1 MKKVGI
7 LTLYYKTY
15 NFGAQLQ
22 AYALQKT
29 IERLGYKCEQ
39 IRFKWCREETIEGY
53 ENASVDQELFEDFSM
68 SVPHSLKVYDADN
81 IYDCIDDYD
90 VFVCGSDQV
99 WGVERSMPPYKLPFM
114 TMSFVP
120 EDKVKIAYAV
130 SLGGAAAPNKI
141 EEVLKATLGKMDA
154 VSVREKTAV
163 PYIERISG
171 KDVVNVLD
179 PVMLLQREEL
189 EKIAGKKKDRN
200 PYIFY
205 YTVGADSNLEL
216 LVKKISQDKG
226 MEIEKAGYISGNK
239 IGPQDFVRL
248 IRDAEYIITDSFHAT
263 VLSILFHKQFLV
275 TPVDRIS
282 TERSR
287 NIRLI
292 DLLELFGLQNR
303 FVTSNAYGA
312 SGIKKVLRLLETPI
326 NYNTADKKLL
336 KQRRNSIE
344 FLMRNLKIEK
354 KQDDFLKPHEKCSG
368 CGICALRCPE
378 GCITMEKDKLG
389 FVYPVRDEK
398 RCRKCGICRNIC
410 NYQYRT
416 SEKTVIRAAALI
428 AKNETV
434 RDNSSSG
441 GAFYEIASYI
451 LRSGGIV
458 AGCTFSESYRVE
470 HQICRNIEGLEQ
482 FCQSKYVQSNAYETF
497 EELKTELAKGTA
509 VLFAGTP
516 CQTHALTSYIGYV
529 PDNLFLIDLVCGGVT
544 APGLWDKYLQV
555 KQKDELILDI
565 TMRYQ
570 YSEYLREEGF
580 PAFAMKLKY
589 LSYEEISPSE
599 EDWFLSTRL
608 SFYRDCC
615 YQCEYKGINRESD
628 ITIGDFCGMKSLVPS
643 LYDGKGITL
652 AFVHT
657 KKGEDLLKNSVGTLV
672 QYSLDSVD
680 MKEILKKNVMV
691 AGQMKR
697 KAQHEYLRTL
707 YPAVSMERLY
717 FENKFVDE
725 FVHREN
731 IQKNFYLELIRDEL
745 LRKLMK
751 FQHCRLLI
759 EECPDIIGQIYI
771 YGAGKLGKA
780 ILPCMK
786 YEPKGFIDGNHMLNN
801 CLGFKVYHLGT
812 EEISDELADGTD
824 KTVIITPV
832 WDIDVI
838 SENLI
843 LNFPNLNIV
852 SLKKVVGDIWL

>member
-22 AYALQKT
+22 AYALQRV
-29 IERLGYKCEQ
+29 IERLGYQCEQ

-53 ENASVDQELFEDFSM
+53 ENASVDQELFADFSM
-68 SVPHSLKVYDADN
+68 SVPHSLKVYDADD
-81 IYDCIDDYD
+81 IYDCLDDYD
-90 VFVCGSDQV
+90 IFVCGSDQV
-99 WGVERSMPPYKLPFM
+99 WGVEHSMPPYKLPFM

-120 EDKVKIAYAV
+120 EDKVKIAYAA
-130 SLGGAAAPNKI
+130 SLGGAAAPGKI
-141 EEVLKATLGKMDA
+141 EEVLKEALGKMDA
-154 VSVREKTAV
+154 VSVREKSAV
-163 PYIERISG
+163 SYIERISG
-171 KDVVNVLD
+171 IDAVNVLD

-189 EKIAGKKKDRN
+189 DGMAGKKKGRK

-216 LVKKISQDKG
+216 LVRELSRDKSL
-226 MEIEKAGYISGNK
+226 EIEKAAYTGGNK
-239 IGPQDFVRL
+239 IGPQDFVKL
-248 IRDAEYIITDSFHAT
+248 IRDADYIVTDSFHAT
-263 VLSILFHKQFLV
+263 VLAILFHKQFLV
-275 TPVDRIS
+275 TPVDRIA

-287 NIRLI
+287 NIRLTE
-292 DLLELFGLQNR
+292 LLKLFGLQNR
-303 FVTSNAYGA
+303 FIIADAG
-312 SGIKKVLRLLETPI
+312 GKFDIKKAFRLLETGI
-326 NYNTADKKLL
+326 NYNAVEKELL
-336 KQRRNSIE
+336 KQRQKSIE
-344 FLMRNLKIEK
+344 FLKRNLGIEK
-354 KQDDFLKPHEKCSG
+354 QQDGFLKPREKCSG
-368 CGICALRCPE
+368 CGICALKCPD
-378 GCITMEKDKLG
+378 GCITMEKDELG
-389 FVYPVRDEK
+389 FVYPVRDKK
-398 RCRKCGICRNIC
+398 RCRECGICRKIC
-410 NYQYRT
+410 NYHCRKDEEAIT
-416 SEKTVIRAAALI
+416 RAAALI
-428 AKNETV
+428 SKNETV
-434 RDNSSSG
+434 RNNSSSG

-451 LRSGGIV
+451 LRSGGIA
-458 AGCTFSESYRVE
+458 AGCIFSESYRAE
-470 HQICRNIEGLEQ
+470 HRICRNIEELEQ
-482 FCQSKYVQSNAYETF
+482 FCRSKYVQSNAYEIF
-497 EELKTELAKGTA
+497 EELKAELAKGIA

-516 CQTHALTSYIGYV
+516 CQTHALTSYIGFV

-544 APGLWDKYLQV
+544 APGLWDKYLQE

-565 TMRYQ
+565 TMRCQ

-589 LSYEEISPSE
+589 LSHEEINPSE

-615 YQCEYKGINRESD
+615 YQCQYKGINRDSD
-628 ITIGDFCGMKSLVPS
+628 ITIGDFCGMKELVPS
-643 LYDGKGITL
+643 LYDGRGVTL
-652 AFVHT
+652 AFIHT
-657 KKGEDLLKNSVGTLV
+657 KKGGGLLRDIEGMLG
-672 QYSLDSVD
+672 QYSLDGIN
-680 MKEILKKNVMV
+680 MEEILKKNVMA

-707 YPAVSMERLY
+707 YPYVSMERLY

-731 IQKNFYLELIRDEL
+731 IQKSFYLELIRDEL

-759 EECPDIIGQIYI
+759 EECPDINGQIYI

-801 CLGFKVYHLGT
+801 CFGFKVYHLGT
-812 EEISDELADGTD
+812 EEIKEELADGTD
-824 KTVIITPV
+824 KTVIVTPV

-838 SENLI
+838 TENLL
-843 LNFPNLNIV
+843 LNFPELNVV